1 MPAVS
6 DVAVKETSPTTAE
19 GKKWETFK
27 AYADDIIL
35 GFQHQAE
42 ADRFLENFRERLG
55 KFGLELHPDK
65 TRRIA
70 RNAGSLGR
78 ASSSWLSAGF
88 LNRERSIPFLTLAS
102 PPLIRDKNRMR

>member
-55 KFGLELHPDK
+55 KFGLELHP
-65 TRRIA
+65 A
-70 RNAGSLGR
+70 LGR